1 MITATTEELPVN
13 SGDVNADG
21 KFNSTDI
28 IMLRRYVADG
38 CQTLPNGYNV
48 ELKPGK
54 PKEADCE
61 HELTATEYKAAN
73 P

>member
-1 MITATTEELPVN
+1 
-13 SGDVNADG
+13 
-21 KFNSTDI
+21 
-28 IMLRRYVADG
+28 MLRRYVADG

-61 HELTATEYKAAN
+61 HELTATEYKAATCTEDGN
-73 P
+73 IAYWHC